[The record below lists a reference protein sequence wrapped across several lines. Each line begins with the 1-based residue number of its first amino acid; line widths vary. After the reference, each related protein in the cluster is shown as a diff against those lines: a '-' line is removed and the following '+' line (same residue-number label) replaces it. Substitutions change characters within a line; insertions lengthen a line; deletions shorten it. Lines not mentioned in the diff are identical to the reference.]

1 MTIFRSTP
9 LRLIFFG
16 VVTIGCL
23 NAHVAYPRSLDLEPA
38 TIQRRS
44 MHQLQ
49 FAGYDTAIAKGVAA
63 EKGLDAARRDDPP
76 AEGHEITVPS
86 GKAHDGEENAAAS
99 LTAEERAWLATHPD
113 ITFGYTDAFEP
124 EVIVNPDGSYRG
136 ILVDFLDLLNQRL
149 GTDFKLKIKPIP
161 DLIKA
166 VSNKELAG
174 VLAIHP
180 DYADKLGW
188 LSTQNHVSSYPTVF
202 ARKGLK
208 FTVPTDLAGKKIAL
222 IDKVF
227 FSQNLV
233 DLYGDGSTLIKVE
246 KALKGLER
254 VKDGTADL
262 FIGASA
268 NSYLL
273 TKYQFFDLAAVYQFY
288 EHPNP
293 NGMGVRNDWPQLVSI
308 LNKGL
313 ASISAEEK
321 ESILRKWGIASGQK
335 NTIKLTNEEQAW
347 LKANPRISVGVS
359 PIPPYMFAEK
369 GKIQGYL
376 VDMMDRLVN
385 QIGLAADYSIKPIE
399 DNLSRVK
406 NGELHTILG
415 MIHNEERAGF
425 MYFSENVMNMQMA
438 VFAGTS
444 RSDISDAASLEDKII
459 ASFKGYGF
467 EPVIKKFFPDATIIQ
482 ANDTAGM
489 FRLVASGE
497 ADAAVQ
503 ELYSGEYILRNS
515 FINGVSRKGSFT
527 PPGLPLMPGSEFG
540 VSKKYPLLNS
550 ILNKSYDSLPESEK
564 TQIWRKWFTIDEIT
578 KEND

>member
-49 FAGYDTAIAKGVAA
+49 FAGYNTVIAKGVAA
-63 EKGLDAARRDDPP
+63 EKGREVARGNANP

-86 GKAHDGEENAAAS
+86 GKAHDGEENAAVN
-99 LTAEERAWLATHPD
+99 LTAEERAWLAAHPD

-136 ILVDFLDLLNQRL
+136 ILVDVLDLLNQRL
-149 GTDFKLKIKPIP
+149 GTDFKLTIKPIP

-202 ARKGLK
+202 ARKGTK

-246 KALKGLER
+246 NALKGLER

-293 NGMGVRNDWPQLVSI
+293 NGMGVRNDWPQLVAI

-313 ASISAEEK
+313 AAISAEET
-321 ESILRKWGIASGQK
+321 ESILRKWGIAPEQK
-335 NTIKLTNEEQAW
+335 NTIELTAEEQDW
-347 LKANPRISVGVS
+347 LKDNPRITVGVS
-359 PIPPYMFAEK
+359 PVPPYMFTEN
-369 GKIQGYL
+369 GKVQGSL
-376 VDMMDRLVN
+376 VDMMK
-385 QIGLAADYSIKPIE
+385 ILAKQ
-399 DNLSRVK
+399 
-406 NGELHTILG
+406 T
-415 MIHNEERAGF
+415 
-425 MYFSENVMNMQMA
+425 
-438 VFAGTS
+438 GTH
-444 RSDISDAASLEDKII
+444 AE
-459 ASFKGYGF
+459 
-467 EPVIKKFFPDATIIQ
+467 FPCATIC
-482 ANDTAGM
+482 
-489 FRLVASGE
+489 
-497 ADAAVQ
+497 
-503 ELYSGEYILRNS
+503 
-515 FINGVSRKGSFT
+515 
-527 PPGLPLMPGSEFG
+527 
-540 VSKKYPLLNS
+540 
-550 ILNKSYDSLPESEK
+550 
-564 TQIWRKWFTIDEIT
+564 
-578 KEND
+578 

>member
-1 MTIFRSTP
+1 M
-9 LRLIFFG
+9 
-16 VVTIGCL
+16 
-23 NAHVAYPRSLDLEPA
+23 
-38 TIQRRS
+38 
-44 MHQLQ
+44 
-49 FAGYDTAIAKGVAA
+49 
-63 EKGLDAARRDDPP
+63 
-76 AEGHEITVPS
+76 
-86 GKAHDGEENAAAS
+86 
-99 LTAEERAWLATHPD
+99 
-113 ITFGYTDAFEP
+113 
-124 EVIVNPDGSYRG
+124 
-136 ILVDFLDLLNQRL
+136 
-149 GTDFKLKIKPIP
+149 
-161 DLIKA
+161 
-166 VSNKELAG
+166 
-174 VLAIHP
+174 
-180 DYADKLGW
+180 
-188 LSTQNHVSSYPTVF
+188 
-202 ARKGLK
+202 
-208 FTVPTDLAGKKIAL
+208 PTDLAGKKIAL

-321 ESILRKWGIASGQK
+321 ESILRKWGIAPEQK

-347 LKANPRISVGVS
+347 LKANPRINVGVS
-359 PIPPYMFAEK
+359 PLPPYMFAEN
-369 GKIQGYL
+369 GKIQGSL
-376 VDMMDRLVN
+376 VDMMERLVD
-385 QIGLAADYSIKPIE
+385 QIGLAADFSMQPSAE
-399 DNLSRVK
+399 TLSKVK
-406 NGELHTILG
+406 NGELQTILG
-415 MIHNEERAGF
+415 MIHSEERAGF

-444 RSDISDAASLEDKII
+444 RSDISDAASLENKII

-527 PPGLPLMPGSEFG
+527 PPACL
-540 VSKKYPLLNS
+540 
-550 ILNKSYDSLPESEK
+550 
-564 TQIWRKWFTIDEIT
+564 
-578 KEND
+578 